1 MISTHA
7 KDWFKDYMN
16 VMAVV
21 VYMTMGIT
29 GQNKQ
34 TIVLLLIYTFLGLV
48 CKLSPPTCLLLSI
61 PLLIVG
67 VNIFL

>member
-34 TIVLLLIYTFLGLV
+34 TIVLLLIYMFLGMV
-48 CKLSPPTCLLLSI
+48 CKLSAPASLLLSMF
-61 PLLIVG
+61 LLIVG
-67 VNIFL
+67 VNISS

>member
-1 MISTHA
+1 MISIHA

-34 TIVLLLIYTFLGLV
+34 TIVLLLIYMFLGLV
-48 CKLSPPTCLLLSI
+48 CKFSAPVCLLLSMG
-61 PLLIVG
+61 LLIAG
-67 VNIFL
+67 VNISS